1 VQLVSGDGGLLGRG
15 AIALVFKCLWPQRF
29 GPHTLLVAKVLKD
42 GIDLNSRVLQ
52 AFHYE
57 AAVPASLQ

>member
-1 VQLVSGDGGLLGRG
+1 MAGCWGGEPLPWCSSAFGRS
-15 AIALVFKCLWPQRF
+15 ALA
-29 GPHTLLVAKVLKD
+29 PHTLLAAKVLKD